1 MAISPMQR
9 KSRNSFLLGMLLM
22 LVIAAVV
29 VGILFMQIMGMKKE
43 EAKVNSSSKTVYMLT
58 RDIKSGE
65 AITASDVKSTK
76 VVTDMTTDHIATSS
90 NMSDATIAKVD
101 LPKGAILSTSMI
113 TTTDEKLTDDMRVQE
128 YNMLILPTDLA
139 KQDYVDIRIM
149 FPNGQDYIVVTKKR
163 VLQSSANTIF
173 IKMSE
178 DEILSMS
185 NAIVEAYRVE
195 GSMLYA
201 TKYEDPGMQNAATPT
216 YPVSRE
222 TLAVIEKDPNIV
234 NEARNA
240 LWARYNQNG
249 GAERRNEI
257 NSVITSHSDGA
268 DDRLKTKM
276 DEQIEK
282 RTEERARYIETLGT
296 GADY

>member
-29 VGILFMQIMGMKKE
+29 VGILFMQIMVMKKE

-282 RTEERARYIETLGT
+282 QTEERARYIETLGT

>member
-282 RTEERARYIETLGT
+282 QTEERARYIETLGT

>member
-201 TKYEDPGMQNAATPT
+201 TKYEEPGMQNAATPT

-282 RTEERARYIETLGT
+282 QTEERARYIETLGT

>member
-128 YNMLILPTDLA
+128 YNMLVLPTDLA

-149 FPNGQDYIVVTKKR
+149 FPNGQDYIVVAKKR

-282 RTEERARYIETLGT
+282 QTEERSRYIETLGT

>member
-1 MAISPMQR
+1 
-9 KSRNSFLLGMLLM
+9 
-22 LVIAAVV
+22 
-29 VGILFMQIMGMKKE
+29 MQIMGMKKE

-282 RTEERARYIETLGT
+282 QTEERARYIETLGT

>member
-178 DEILSMS
+178 DEILSIS

-282 RTEERARYIETLGT
+282 QTEERARYIETLGT

>member
-149 FPNGQDYIVVTKKR
+149 FPNGQDYIVVAKKR

-216 YPVSRE
+216 FPVSRE

-282 RTEERARYIETLGT
+282 QTEERARYIETLGT

>member
-1 MAISPMQR
+1 MQR

-282 RTEERARYIETLGT
+282 QTEERARYIETLGT

>member
-1 MAISPMQR
+1 MQR

-216 YPVSRE
+216 YPGSRE

-282 RTEERARYIETLGT
+282 QTEERARYIETLGT

>member
-149 FPNGQDYIVVTKKR
+149 YPNGQDYIVVAKKR

-282 RTEERARYIETLGT
+282 QTEERARYIETLGT